1 MKARD
6 FLKKIRSGEM
16 SIKEGEEFLR
26 LYPFMEIP
34 GGTIDTHRMWRK
46 GFPEVIWGQDKT
58 VEELE
63 KILLGLHQAGQ
74 PVLITR
80 VDEEKGQKLKQR
92 FPKGEYNREAKTFVY
107 GKKMPRLKRGKL
119 LIVTAG
125 MSDNAVGEE
134 ARVIAEFMG
143 AQVLFL
149 KDVGVA
155 GVHRLF
161 AHWKKIQEADVIIA
175 VAGMEGALPSLLAGI
190 VGCPVIAVPT
200 SVGYG
205 THLGGI
211 APLLTMLNSCSSG
224 VAVVN
229 VDNGFGAAYLAFLIL
244 KLLNKEKK

>member
-1 MKARD
+1 
-6 FLKKIRSGEM
+6 M
-16 SIKEGEEFLR
+16 SLKEGEEFLR
-26 LYPFMEIP
+26 RYPFMEIP
-34 GGTIDTHRMWRK
+34 GGTIDTHRIWRK
-46 GFPEVIWGQDKT
+46 GFPEVIWGQDKK
-58 VEELE
+58 VEDLE
-63 KILLGLHQAGQ
+63 KILLGLQEARQ

-80 VDEEKGQKLKQR
+80 VDEEKGEKLKQR
-92 FPKGEYNREAKTFVY
+92 FPEGEYFREAKTFVY
-107 GKKMPRLKRGKL
+107 GKKMPRWKKGKL

-125 MSDNAVGEE
+125 MSDNAVAEE

-143 AQVLFL
+143 IRVSLL

-155 GVHRLF
+155 GIHRLF
-161 AHWKKIQEADVIIA
+161 AHWEKIQEADVIIA
-175 VAGMEGALPSLLAGI
+175 VAGMEGALPGILASL

-211 APLLTMLNSCSSG
+211 AALLTMLNSCSSG

-229 VDNGFGAAYLAFLIL
+229 VDNGFGAAYFAFLIL